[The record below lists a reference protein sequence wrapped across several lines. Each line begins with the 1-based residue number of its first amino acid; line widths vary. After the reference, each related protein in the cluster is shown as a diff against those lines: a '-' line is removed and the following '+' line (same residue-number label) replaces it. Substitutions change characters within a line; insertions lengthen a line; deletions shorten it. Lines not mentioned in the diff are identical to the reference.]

1 MLIKRLVILTAVL
14 LLAAVAVLIVGL
26 NSDPSDQSDA
36 DLTSQRPADSGAK
49 PATPAAAKRNPSS
62 QPGAMKAP
70 PAGVV
75 QNATPTPPPTSAEP
89 VEEAEE
95 PDEQAQVAAALA
107 QLYNASDV
115 SQRIEGAEQLGAY
128 PTPEAESAL
137 AQVLGS
143 DSNADVRSAA
153 AQSLGYVEKPTDTT
167 LNALAGALEDQ
178 NEEVRMNA
186 LSTLE
191 DFLLGADE
199 GSSIHNKVLTELKS
213 RKASQTVPKET
224 REAIK
229 EILEDQASNAQ

>member
-1 MLIKRLVILTAVL
+1 
-14 LLAAVAVLIVGL
+14 
-26 NSDPSDQSDA
+26 
-36 DLTSQRPADSGAK
+36 
-49 PATPAAAKRNPSS
+49 
-62 QPGAMKAP
+62 
-70 PAGVV
+70 
-75 QNATPTPPPTSAEP
+75 